1 MVECCADNAEDVS
14 SNLTIPIGDYI
25 SILFTYHFL
34 FIMSTELMVSALRRG
49 QNGNEILA
57 ILNAI
62 TGDSDNTPAETVS
75 AQPTLEIVEF

>member
-1 MVECCADNAEDVS
+1 
-14 SNLTIPIGDYI
+14 
-25 SILFTYHFL
+25 
-34 FIMSTELMVSALRRG
+34 MSTELMVSALRRG